1 MLVNYKVVSEKE
13 ADPPPPILKDGAM
26 PHVLSLLHFHGSH
39 SVLTS
44 IDHMLWLPCDR
55 MGTISCMLW
64 NDGMYDLLCSML
76 NHRVGA
82 GSWDPASLEV
92 VTL

>member
-1 MLVNYKVVSEKE
+1 MLVYYKIVSEQRGRSPTTHTK
-13 ADPPPPILKDGAM
+13 GRAM